1 MLSTNI
7 GATKFKSVG
16 LSAQVAQ
23 LEQRLENTVL
33 IGLQLRKRKGLSL
46 KRVRQMEQEIGAT
59 AVPLVGEMLK
69 ALAPN
74 AFPNVQ
80 DMDEKTIWDIYWRFQ
95 NGPAGAT
102 MSIFDL
108 FAELDKN
115 MRLFLLLPL
124 NT

>member
-1 MLSTNI
+1 MLSRNI

-16 LSAQVAQ
+16 RSAQVAQ
-23 LEQRLENTVL
+23 LEQRLENIVQ
-33 IGLQLRKRKGLSL
+33 IQLKLKKRKDLSP
-46 KRVRQMEQEIGAT
+46 KRLRQIDQGIGET
-59 AVPLVGEMLK
+59 AVPLVGEILQ

-74 AFPNVQ
+74 AFPNIH
-80 DMDEKTIWDIYWRFQ
+80 DMDEQVIWDIYWRFQ

-115 MRLFLLLPL
+115 IRLFFSIPL
-124 NT
+124 NV

>member
-16 LSAQVAQ
+16 RSAAVAQ
-23 LEQRLENTVL
+23 LELRLENMVQMNL
-33 IGLQLRKRKGLSL
+33 KSKKRKDLSPKEL
-46 KRVRQMEQEIGAT
+46 RQTDQKIGET
-59 AVPLVGEMLK
+59 AVPLVGEILQ

-74 AFPNVQ
+74 AFPNIQ
-80 DMDEKTIWDIYWRFQ
+80 DMDEQVIWDIYWRFQ

-115 MRLFLLLPL
+115 MRLFFRIPL
-124 NT
+124 NV